1 LNITYDEHVHDD
13 SKVLPKL
20 VSNIIKSKNITVG
33 KIIADRAYY
42 NSNAVFKCLA
52 VDNGILPCIK
62 VRKNAR
68 VNKKTNNIFRNLS
81 QLYFRGKTIYK
92 MERQQRKL
100 WK

>member
-1 LNITYDEHVHDD
+1 MNITDDEQVHD
-13 SKVLPKL
+13 SNILPKL

-52 VDNGILPCIK
+52 ADNGILPCIK

-81 QLYFRGKTIYK
+81 ELYLRGKTIYK
-92 MERQQRKL
+92 NGKTTA
-100 WK
+100 

>member
-1 LNITYDEHVHDD
+1 MNITDDEHVHN
-13 SKVLPKL
+13 SNILPEL
-20 VSNIIKSKNITVG
+20 VSNIIKSKNITFD

-42 NSNAVFKCLA
+42 NSNAVFNCLA
-52 VDNGILPCIK
+52 ADNGILPCIK

-92 MERQQRKL
+92 NGNTIA
-100 WK
+100 

>member
-1 LNITYDEHVHDD
+1 MNIPHDD
-13 SKVLPKL
+13 GKVLPKL

-52 VDNGILPCIK
+52 ADNGILLCIK

-68 VNKKTNNIFRNLS
+68 FNKKTITSLE
-81 QLYFRGKTIYK
+81 IYRSYISEEKQFTK